1 MGKKEK
7 PNSWALFRLMF
18 VCAATTFGGG
28 YALVPVLETSIVEK
42 KQWMEEEE
50 FLDALT
56 IAQSIPG
63 VLAANMAL
71 ILGRRINGV
80 KGALTACFAAVLPS
94 VISVMLIA
102 MVYDQVKDAPLMRG
116 FFTGVRPVVVALL
129 FFSFLKLATRIPR
142 RVYEWTLMLGTFAAV
157 AFFNVNPFWVILL
170 GGGLSLWRKDSA
182 S

>member
-7 PNSWALFRLMF
+7 PNLWALFRLMF

-80 KGALTACFAAVLPS
+80 KGALTACLAAVLPS

-102 MVYDQVKDAPLMRG
+102 MVYEQVKDAPLMRG

-129 FFSFLKLATRIPR
+129 FFSFLKLATRIPK
-142 RVYEWTLMLGTFAAV
+142 RVYEWTLLLGTFVAV

-170 GGGLSLWRKDSA
+170 GGGLSLWRRDSV